1 MRVTYLGIHPVKSM
15 GGVAVDSATVQPWGL
30 VGDRRWAVV
39 DEDGTKVTAR
49 EENALLG
56 VSATP
61 GVGDA
66 VTLTAPGLP
75 ALDVPA
81 PETGD
86 KVPAEFR
93 NLDYAIAA
101 GDAADAWL
109 TRLLDRPVRLIWL
122 DDPCRRAVDGRHG
135 GLPGDIVSLADATP
149 LLLAAEVSLLRLNEW
164 VAETAA
170 GRGEPAP
177 DPLVMRRFRP
187 NVVVDGD
194 TPFAEDDWTEV
205 RVGAVDFRVA
215 SLCDRCVMTT
225 IEPDTQ
231 VRGKEPLRT
240 LAKHRRWDGKTWFGA
255 RLVPRTTGEIRL
267 GDPVLADS

>member
-1 MRVTYLGIHPVKSM
+1 M
-15 GGVAVDSATVQPWGL
+15 
-30 VGDRRWAVV
+30 V

-56 VSATP
+56 VSATL
-61 GVGDA
+61 GAGDA

-75 ALDVPA
+75 ALHVPVPA
-81 PETGD
+81 AGD
-86 KVPAEFR
+86 KVPVEFR

-101 GDAADAWL
+101 GDAADVWL
-109 TRLLDRPVRLIWL
+109 TRLLDRPVRLVWL
-122 DDPCRRAVDGRHG
+122 DDPHRRAVDARHG
-135 GLPGDIVSLADATP
+135 GLRGDIVSLADATP
-149 LLLAAEVSLLRLNEW
+149 LLLAAEASLLRLNAW

-205 RVGAVDFRVA
+205 RIGAADFRVA

-240 LAKHRRWDGKTWFGA
+240 LAKHRRWDRKTWFGA
-255 RLVPRTTGEIRL
+255 RLVPRTTGEIRV